1 MYNKDVSELYKFIPH
16 GTRVTITQGLYGPFG
31 SYYRILKSGTR
42 GADVYAVQAKLKQMG
57 FYNGYVSG
65 IYGVDTDHAINRFQ
79 KKNKLA
85 ARNRIHIAEYTKLGF
100 IQFE

>member
-1 MYNKDVSELYKFIPH
+1 MYNKDVAALYKIIPH

-31 SYYRILKSGTR
+31 SYYRLLKSGTR
-42 GADVYAVQAKLKQMG
+42 GADVYAVQKQLKELG

-65 IYGVDTDHAINRFQ
+65 IYGRDTDYAINKFQ
-79 KKNKLA
+79 KKNKMRVHNA
-85 ARNRIHIAEYTKLGF
+85 IGVTEFKKLGF